1 MESPFGQN
9 LRFIF
14 MMTDPDFIIK
24 GQDFMMTDRNFIMRG
39 GDLL

>member
-1 MESPFGQN
+1 
-9 LRFIF
+9 
-14 MMTDPDFIIK
+14 MMTDPDFIMK